1 WNTDFELGP
10 SAEFAFHFYGAA
22 VIFQNAPN
30 GGESQTSAL
39 AGLFGGEKRFKD
51 FLQHFRRD
59 AHAGV
64 AHRDDHAR
72 AGFGLGMPARL
83 RFLDLAV
90 FGAQQQLAAA
100 GHGVA
105 GIDAEVEQ
113 HLMDLR
119 SVAASDPELRLHVFL
134 ELDVFGER
142 FAHYRF
148 SVADQVFELDDLVL
162 AFGAPGEGE

>member
-1 WNTDFELGP
+1 
-10 SAEFAFHFYGAA
+10 
-22 VIFQNAPN
+22 
-30 GGESQTSAL
+30 
-39 AGLFGGEKRFKD
+39 
-51 FLQHFRRD
+51 
-59 AHAGV
+59 
-64 AHRDDHAR
+64 
-72 AGFGLGMPARL
+72 MPARL

-142 FAHYRF
+142 FADYRF
-148 SVADQVFELDDLVL
+148 SVAEQVFELDDFML
-162 AFGAPGEGE
+162 AFGAPGEGENLTDQFGAAPHAAIQCVEQILVIGAGEAVAEHGHGHHDGREDVIEVVGNAAGEHADVLQPL